1 MRKRMV
7 LLIII
12 LALSMGVV
20 APGFLLA
27 VEKGG
32 AAEEP
37 GKINVNFTLLL
48 QMVNFIVLI
57 AILYRFLYRPLTNF
71 LAQRQEGIKRSLE
84 EAAATRE
91 AAQRALEEY
100 NAKLQASEKHA
111 QAIREAAERAAHE
124 EQQRLMKA
132 AKEEASKFLSVARA
146 EIEQD
151 VKRAKAQLKEEVT
164 LLSLGMAERII
175 GRNLE
180 ARDHQRLIE
189 EYIKEVGNFQ

>member
-12 LALSMGVV
+12 LVLSMGVI

-27 VEKGG
+27 LEKGG
-32 AAEEP
+32 AAEKP
-37 GKINVNFTLLL
+37 GIINLNFTLLL

-84 EAAATRE
+84 EAAASRE

-151 VKRAKAQLKEEVT
+151 IKRAKAQLKEEVT
-164 LLSLGMAERII
+164 LLSLEMAERII